1 MKYYLLSFES
11 DKQISIERIYNKYP
25 TKLEILGDR
34 LLVSEEE
41 IDQLDPDV
49 IVNNCNKTVEKFR
62 KIN

>member
-25 TKLEILGDR
+25 TKLEIRGDR